1 VFIDLDHF
9 KQVNDTHG
17 HLVGSRLLAEI
28 GNALKVH
35 CRLIDFAF
43 RYGGDEFVIL
53 LPQTSK
59 ESALNVARRL
69 HKLVREGVWLG
80 PEGLNIRLTPSVGV
94 ASYPVDSR
102 TKEGLLHLADEAM
115 YLVKNTK
122 RDSVAAAN
130 MGILPNVAANAGS
143 TD

>member
-1 VFIDLDHF
+1 
-9 KQVNDTHG
+9 
-17 HLVGSRLLAEI
+17 
-28 GNALKVH
+28 
-35 CRLIDFAF
+35 
-43 RYGGDEFVIL
+43 VIL

-59 ESALNVARRL
+59 ENALNVARRL
-69 HKLVREGVWLG
+69 HKLVRERTWLQ
-80 PEGLNIRLTPSVGV
+80 PEGLNIKLTPSVGV

-130 MGILPNVAANAGS
+130 IGILPNAATAESAG
-143 TD
+143 